1 MRPAR
6 LAWLGATLALGAWAC
21 VEKIA
26 APGECPAFCPGGS
39 IQTVDTILR
48 MHLAR
53 DSAYRG
59 YAFAHRA
66 GAMVVADVPGVVDS
80 RAILATAALG
90 PLLVLAGDTNSDPI
104 VGSDSLKLTLTIIRR
119 DTAARDLTLRF
130 YRLPRT
136 LDSATT
142 FAGVAAPF
150 GAAPL
155 RSVNLDSLLAKV
167 DSFDVMTGD
176 SIGVDSTTGDAIRVD
191 TARATRFIA
200 VTAKFDSLQAPYVA
214 ADSGMLGIGVRIGA
228 ATPTSIAVGTREA
241 GLSPS
246 LTWFVAVDSITATDT
261 TRVHKSFPFP
271 FVLFDS
277 YVFEP
282 AAAPLDSTLAVG
294 GVPSARSLLRV
305 SLPRVIRDSSQV
317 IRGTLILVPAVAAR
331 GAPGDSFVVEAYTV
345 AVDFGAKSP
354 LDVRHRPDTAL
365 IRIGAADTV
374 RIEMTN
380 LLQFWAADT
389 LAPTALVL
397 RSREEGANLAEIRFY
412 PSAAAAYRPALRL
425 TYARRF
431 PFGVR

>member
-26 APGECPAFCPGGS
+26 APGECPAFCPSGS
-39 IQTVDTILR
+39 IQMVDTVLR
-48 MHLAR
+48 MELAR

-59 YAFAHRA
+59 YVFAHRA
-66 GAMVVADVPGVVDS
+66 GAMYVADVPGVVDS
-80 RAILATAALG
+80 RGILATGSLG

-104 VGSDSLKLTLTIIRR
+104 VGSDSLKVTLTITRR
-119 DTAARDLTLRF
+119 DTAARDLMLRF
-130 YRLPRT
+130 YGLPRT
-136 LDSATT
+136 LDSVTT
-142 FAGVAAPF
+142 FADVAAPF

-167 DSFDVMTGD
+167 KSIDSTTGD
-176 SIGVDSTTGDAIRVD
+176 SVGVDSTTGDAIRV
-191 TARATRFIA
+191 ARASRLVA
-200 VTAKFDSLQAPYVA
+200 VTVKFDSLQAPYPA
-214 ADSGMLGIGVRIGA
+214 ADSGRLGIGVRIGA
-228 ATPTSIAVGTREA
+228 ATPTSLAVGTREA

-261 TRVHKSFPFP
+261 TRVHKPFLLP
-271 FVLFDS
+271 FVPFDS
-277 YVFEP
+277 YVFDP
-282 AAAPLDSTLAVG
+282 PAAPLDSTLAVG

-305 SLPRVIRDSSQV
+305 SLPRAIRDSSQV
-317 IRGTLILVPAVAAR
+317 IRGTLILVPALAAR
-331 GAPGDSFVVEAYTV
+331 GVPGDSFVVEAYTV
-345 AVDFGAKSP
+345 AADFGAKSP

-374 RIEMTN
+374 RIEVTN

-397 RSREEGANLAEIRFY
+397 RPREEGATLAEIRFY

-431 PFGVR
+431 PFGAR

>member
-26 APGECPAFCPGGS
+26 APGECPAFCPSGS
-39 IQTVDTILR
+39 IQMVDTVLR
-48 MHLAR
+48 MELAR

-59 YAFAHRA
+59 YVFAHRA
-66 GAMVVADVPGVVDS
+66 GAMYVADVPGVVDS
-80 RAILATAALG
+80 RGILATGSLG

-104 VGSDSLKLTLTIIRR
+104 VGSDSLKVTLTITRR
-119 DTAARDLTLRF
+119 DTAARDLMLRF
-130 YRLPRT
+130 YGLPRT

-142 FAGVAAPF
+142 FADVAASF
-150 GAAPL
+150 GAPPL

-167 DSFDVMTGD
+167 DSIDATTGD

-191 TARATRFIA
+191 TARASRFIA
-200 VTAKFDSLQAPYVA
+200 VTVKFDSLQAPYVA
-214 ADSGMLGIGVRIGA
+214 ADSGRLGIGVRISA
-228 ATPTSIAVGTREA
+228 ATPTRIAVGK
-241 GLSPS
+241 GLLAAR
-246 LTWFVAVDSITATDT
+246 LTWFVKVDSITATDT
-261 TRVHKSFPFP
+261 TQIQKSFPNGA
-271 FVLFDS
+271 VFDS
-277 YVFEP
+277 FVFDP
-282 AAAPLDSTLAVG
+282 SAAALDSTLAVG

-305 SLPRVIRDSSQV
+305 SLPRAIRDSSQV

-345 AVDFGAKSP
+345 VADFGAKSP

-365 IRIGAADTV
+365 IRIGATDTV
-374 RIEMTN
+374 RIEVTN

-397 RSREEGANLAEIRFY
+397 RSTEEGANLAEIRFY

-431 PFGVR
+431 PFGAR